1 MPGFK
6 PLAEHGVAT
15 RAGPNENAGPL
26 AQFVPPHLRDRHA
39 QTTRQE
45 RQEDASSAF
54 AGCFKAVVVV
64 VLVLMAMQERCRGLS
79 AVARGYTRRAFQRAP
94 ALKLSRMCGCVGL

>member
-1 MPGFK
+1 MPSFR

-15 RAGPNENAGPL
+15 LAVFKEKAYPL
-26 AQFVPPHLRDRHA
+26 NPVGTAHLRDRHA